1 LTLNR
6 ISTGVPGLDSL
17 IEGGIPSGFTAMI
30 AGNSGTGK
38 TILSSHFVYDGLTSK
53 DEDGI
58 SFLLMNLKHNF
69 MPTTKGLEWTLKNS
83 KDKRSLH
90 IWTLL
95 H

>member
-38 TILSSHFVYDGLTSK
+38 TILSSHFVYDGLTPSK
-53 DEDGI
+53 TDYT
-58 SFLLMNLKHNF
+58 FLLMNLKHNF

>member
-1 LTLNR
+1 MTLNR

-53 DEDGI
+53 DEDGLYI
-58 SFLLMNLKHNF
+58 SFN
-69 MPTTKGLEWTLKNS
+69 ES
-83 KDKRSLH
+83 K
-90 IWTLL
+90 TQFYANN
-95 H
+95 